1 MPDCNSGIRI
11 SSWADMGQVR
21 GGGGGIPRIWVRDE
35 SKFFS
40 NVSQRK
46 VDSINI

>member
-11 SSWADMGQVR
+11 KFVGRYGSCSW
-21 GGGGGIPRIWVRDE
+21 GGGGIPRIWVRDE

>member
-11 SSWADMGQVR
+11 KFVGGYGSSSW
-21 GGGGGIPRIWVRDE
+21 GGGIPRIWVRDE

-40 NVSQRK
+40 NVSQHK